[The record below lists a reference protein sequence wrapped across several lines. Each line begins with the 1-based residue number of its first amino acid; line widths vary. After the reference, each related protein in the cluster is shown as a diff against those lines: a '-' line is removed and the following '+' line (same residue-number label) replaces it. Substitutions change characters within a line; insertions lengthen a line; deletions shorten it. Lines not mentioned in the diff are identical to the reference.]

1 VELAGQNA
9 LVTGTSRGIGPHIA
23 RGLARLGARVLCH
36 ARRQED
42 AERLATEVGGVPI
55 AGDLATMDGV
65 REVAELAAAAADALH
80 VLVHNAGVL
89 HPGRI
94 EDVTPEGFDDTIA
107 VNVAAPLFLTQA
119 LLPQLRAAGGARVV
133 VVSSRAG
140 ALMEGMSGGHMAYRI
155 SKAGVNAFANNL
167 AAELAPDRILVNS
180 MHPGWVK
187 TEMGGRSAPLKP
199 EEGARTAIFL
209 ATLPDGGPTGRFW
222 QNEREIDW

>member
-23 RGLARLGARVLCH
+23 QGLAGLGARVLCH
-36 ARRQED
+36 ARSEEPAR
-42 AERLATEVGGVPI
+42 RLAAEIGGVPV
-55 AGDLATMDGV
+55 AGDLGHADGV
-65 REVAELAAAAADALH
+65 RQVAEQVAAAADALH

-89 HPGRI
+89 HRGRI
-94 EDVTPEGFDDTIA
+94 DDTTREDFDDTIA

-119 LLPQLRAAGGARVV
+119 LLPQLRAAGGARIV

-140 ALMEGMSGGHMAYRI
+140 ALREGMSGGHMAYRI
-155 SKAGVNAFANNL
+155 SKAGVNALVNNL
-167 AAELAPDRILVNS
+167 AAELAPDGILVNS

-187 TEMGGRSAPLKP
+187 TDMGGSGASVEP
-199 EEGARTAIFL
+199 EDAARTVLFL
-209 ATLPDGGPTGRFW
+209 ATLPEGGPSGRFW

>member
-1 VELAGQNA
+1 VELAGKNA

-36 ARRQED
+36 ARRQES
-42 AERLATEVGGVPI
+42 AERLAEEIGGVPI
-55 AGDLATMDGV
+55 VGDLGSIEGV
-65 REVAELAAAAADALH
+65 RQVAEQTAVAAGALH

-94 EDVTPEGFDDTIA
+94 DDVTPEGFDDTIA
-107 VNVAAPLFLTQA
+107 VNVSAPLFLTQA
-119 LLPQLRAAGGARVV
+119 LLPQLRAAGGARIV

-155 SKAGVNAFANNL
+155 SKAGVNAFVNNL
-167 AAELAPDRILVNS
+167 AAELSPDGILVNS

-187 TEMGGRSAPLKP
+187 TDMGGAGAAIEP

-209 ATLPDGGPTGRFW
+209 ATLPDNGPSGRFW